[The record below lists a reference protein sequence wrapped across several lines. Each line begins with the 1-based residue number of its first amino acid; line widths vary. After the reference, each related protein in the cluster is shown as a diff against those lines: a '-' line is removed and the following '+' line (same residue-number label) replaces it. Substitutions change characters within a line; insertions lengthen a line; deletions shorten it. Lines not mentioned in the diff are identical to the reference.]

1 MVAHSGAIG
10 TRNRL
15 NSDFIDSR
23 IQLRYRVLPKGNTFS
38 EPVEDTPLNAS
49 SLDTPTILE
58 GSGNLGLCLE
68 IRRGQTDHPLRP
80 ILNRHGRFLIGGDDD
95 CDLQLGGVDIPA
107 LHSLLQFDGN
117 DLWIE
122 AIAPEPQLLV
132 NRQAVNS
139 CLLRNGDH
147 IEIGAFELA
156 VRLDRQQ
163 QQLDICHCPTGRLLS
178 SPCLDLNTEFDP
190 DAVAELSAEE
200 LVDALDQE
208 MQMIEHFDR
217 RQSLGAAA
225 LLNAVQQHREQPTRR
240 NSSIPAP
247 TSNEPRRDA
256 SENLERRESAY
267 LEAAAVLLEAQ
278 NRLAAQLEALEQQV
292 AELRDLGD
300 RRQRASA

>member
-1 MVAHSGAIG
+1 M
-10 TRNRL
+10 
-15 NSDFIDSR
+15 
-23 IQLRYRVLPKGNTFS
+23 
-38 EPVEDTPLNAS
+38 EDTPLNTS
-49 SLDTPTILE
+49 PQNSHTIIE
-58 GSGNLGLCLE
+58 GSSDLGLCLE
-68 IRRGQTDHPLRP
+68 ICRGQTDHPLRP
-80 ILNRHGRFLIGGDDD
+80 IQNRHNRFLIGGDDD
-95 CDLQLGGVDIPA
+95 CDLQLGGTDIPA

-163 QQLDICHCPTGRLLS
+163 QQLDICHRPTGKLLS
-178 SPCLDLNTEFDP
+178 LPCLDLNTEFDP

-217 RQSLGAAA
+217 RQMLGAGA
-225 LLNAVQQHREQPTRR
+225 LLNAVQQHREQSIRR
-240 NSSIPAP
+240 NSSITAP

-278 NRLAAQLEALEQQV
+278 NRMAAQLEVIEQQV